1 MSADRRPPR
10 RLGDAFGA
18 VIATSAPRTLLADVQ
33 RVWPAVCGDAIAA
46 NSEPVAE
53 RGGRVTI
60 ACEGGA
66 WAQELEL
73 MGELLRDRVNA
84 ALGGERLTGL
94 RFTADLARHR

>member
-1 MSADRRPPR
+1 MSAERRAPR
-10 RLGDAFGA
+10 RLGEAFGS

-33 RVWPAVCGDAIAA
+33 RVWPAVCGDAIAL

-53 RGGRVTI
+53 RDGRVTV

-73 MGELLRDRVNA
+73 MGELLRDRVSA
-84 ALGGERLTGL
+84 ALGDERLLAL